1 MASSIEAFVDAA
13 LPRIRAAQTDLYAGD
28 ATSWPDY
35 WSSAEPVSW
44 LGHFGTCATGAAS
57 VRVHSTRVASRF
69 TDLDRLDIEVLV
81 ADLFGEIGYLVT
93 RERLSMRLDGDR
105 FDQTARV
112 SRVLRRES
120 GEWRIAHG
128 HADLDP
134 LTLDLPFKPPTQPA
148 GDAP

>member
-13 LPRIRAAQTDLYAGD
+13 LPRIRAAQTELYAGD

-35 WSSAEPVSW
+35 WSCAEPVSW
-44 LGHFGTCATGAAS
+44 LGHFGTCASGADS
-57 VRVHSTRVASRF
+57 VRAHSARVASRF
-69 TDLDRLDIEVLV
+69 KDLDRLDLDVLV
-81 ADLFGEIGYLVT
+81 ADVLGEVGYLVT
-93 RERLSMRLDGDR
+93 RERLSVSLDGER

-112 SRVLRRES
+112 SRILRRER
-120 GEWRIAHG
+120 GQWRIAHG